1 MHFSGKVEKV
11 TGKLVYSPDNITGMK
26 TFLTLFSV
34 SLTIFVSAQN
44 FFIAHRGASYDA
56 PENTLAAANLAWK
69 TGADAVEVDVYLTAD
84 HRVVIIH
91 DKNTKRTCGGEDFVI
106 KDTSSDVRRKLDAGS
121 WKNAAFKGEKI
132 PFLEEVIATVP
143 KGKKLVVEIKCG
155 SEIIPWL
162 EPIMAKTR
170 KKSRII
176 FISFD
181 WDAIVKT
188 KKVFPDN
195 KAYWLSGDKKI
206 ALQKLPDV
214 KEAGLDGINMQY
226 SAIDAELFAAARQH
240 QLEVLAWT
248 VDNPE
253 EAKRLIQL
261 GVTHLTTNRPA
272 WLKQQL

>member
-1 MHFSGKVEKV
+1 MKASITIILMSVAVFV
-11 TGKLVYSPDNITGMK
+11 T
-26 TFLTLFSV
+26 
-34 SLTIFVSAQN
+34 AQN

-84 HRVVIIH
+84 HRVVVIH

-106 KDTSSDVRRKLDAGS
+106 QDTFSEILRKLDAGS

-143 KGKKLVVEIKCG
+143 RGKKLVVEIKCG
-155 SEIIPWL
+155 SEIIPYL

-188 KKVFPDN
+188 KKAFPDN
-195 KAYWLSGDKKI
+195 KSYWLSGDKKI
-206 ALQKLPDV
+206 AMQKLPEV
-214 KEAGLDGINMQY
+214 KDAGLEGINMQY
-226 SAIDAELFAAARQH
+226 AAIDAELVAKARQH

-248 VDNPE
+248 VDQPE
-253 EAKRLIQL
+253 EAKRLIHL

-272 WLKQQL
+272 WLKKQLTLK